1 MYDRL
6 LAVPVF
12 LPIVAGVAL
21 LAMNGWIRKE
31 KRERTMQWLVE
42 ALVLVNSLLVAWLIA
57 GCGGRSGSLVLFRLY
72 GQLTVMFRMDRMGSF
87 FAGLVAF
94 LWPLATLYAFEYM
107 EHDERRP
114 AFFAFYTISYGVT
127 LGVALAGNLVTMYVF
142 YEMLTFATFPLVMH
156 PMTTEAARATRQYLY
171 YSIGG
176 AAFAF
181 IGLVTVLAYSA
192 IGTTGFVPGGMID
205 PAAAAEHRNLLLF
218 VYVLAFFG
226 FGVKAAVF
234 PLHDWLPKAA
244 VAPTPVTALLHAVA
258 VVKSGAFAVLRFT
271 YFSFGTEILRGTWA
285 QWIVMAAALVT
296 ITYASTM
303 AVKEVHFKRRLAY
316 STISNLSYIL
326 FGASMMSPL
335 GLAAALIHL
344 LAHAFMKISAFF
356 CAGAVMHHTGKNYIY
371 ELDGMGYRMPV
382 TFACF
387 TISSLSLMGIPLFAG
402 FISKWSLCE
411 AALSLGS
418 EMSGGAGGAV
428 GQVLPYIGVAVILY
442 SALMTGIYMLS
453 VVVRAYFPGFVQQVK
468 EAVAGGSARK
478 AAAVGAEA
486 GITAAGAGAAAV
498 IGAAHGQND
507 VGIKKEG
514 NQDPS
519 WLMLL
524 PLVIF
529 AVAIV
534 AVGIHAGPV
543 LRFLALI
550 GGEAG

>member
-12 LPIVAGVAL
+12 LPIAGGAAL
-21 LAMNGWIRKE
+21 LAMSGWIRRDKQ
-31 KRERTMQWLVE
+31 ERIMQWLVE
-42 ALVLVNSLLVAWLIA
+42 ALVLVNSLLMAWLIA
-57 GCGGRSGSLVLFRLY
+57 GCGGVSGGRVLFRLY
-72 GQLTVMFRMDRMGSF
+72 GQLTVMFRLDRMGSF

-107 EHDERRP
+107 EHEERRP

-127 LGVALAGNLVTMYVF
+127 LGVALAGNLVTMYLF

-181 IGLVTVLAYSA
+181 IGLVTVLSFSA
-192 IGTTGFVPGGMID
+192 VGTTEFVAGGMID
-205 PAAAAEHRNLLLF
+205 PAAAAEHKNLLLF

-271 YFSFGTEILRGTWA
+271 YFSFGTELLRGTWA
-285 QWIVMAAALVT
+285 QWVAMAAALVT

-326 FGASMMSPL
+326 FGATMMSPL

-356 CAGAVMHHTGKNYIY
+356 CAGAVMHRTGKTYIY

-402 FISKWSLCE
+402 FISKWNLCE
-411 AALSLGS
+411 AALRLGG
-418 EMSGGAGGAV
+418 EMSGGAGGPV
-428 GQVLPYIGVAVILY
+428 GRVLPYIGVAVILY
-442 SALMTGIYMLS
+442 SALMTGIYMLT
-453 VVVRAYFPGFVQQVK
+453 VVVRAYFPGIIGKVK
-468 EAVAGGSARK
+468 GSAAGEPEEEEASAGKPAAREASAGKPTARESVAGKSAS
-478 AAAVGAEA
+478 AESS
-486 GITAAGAGAAAV
+486 V
-498 IGAAHGQND
+498 
-507 VGIKKEG
+507 

-519 WLMLL
+519 WRMLL

-529 AVAIV
+529 AVVIV

-543 LRFLALI
+543 LRYLALI

>member
-1 MYDRL
+1 MYDRW
-6 LAVPVF
+6 LAAPVF
-12 LPIVAGVAL
+12 LPIAGGVAL
-21 LAMNGWIRKE
+21 LAMNQWIKKERKE
-31 KRERTMQWLVE
+31 RAMQWLVE
-42 ALVLVNSLLVAWLIA
+42 ALVLANSLLMAWLIISCR
-57 GCGGRSGSLVLFRLY
+57 GVSGSLVLFRLY
-72 GQLTVMFRMDRMGSF
+72 GQLTVMFKLDRMGSF

-114 AFFAFYTISYGVT
+114 SFFAFYTISYGVT
-127 LGVALAGNLVTMYVF
+127 LGVALSGNLVTMYLF

-181 IGLVTVLAYSA
+181 IGLVSVLSFSA
-192 IGTTGFVPGGMID
+192 IGTTEFVPGGMLD
-205 PAAAAEHRNLLLF
+205 LAAVAGRKNLMLF
-218 VYVLAFFG
+218 LYVLAFFG
-226 FGVKAAVF
+226 FGVKAALF
-234 PLHDWLPKAA
+234 PLHGWLPKAA

-271 YFSFGTEILRGTWA
+271 YFSYGTQILKGTWA
-285 QWIVMAAALVT
+285 QWVVMAAALVT

-326 FGASMMSPL
+326 FGASMMSPA

-356 CAGAVMHHTGKNYIY
+356 CAGAVMHKTGKTYVY

-382 TFACF
+382 TFLCF

-402 FISKWSLCE
+402 FVSKWSLCE
-411 AALSLGS
+411 AALQLGA
-418 EMSGGAGGAV
+418 EMNGAAV
-428 GQVLPYIGVAVILY
+428 GRIMPYIGVAVILY

-453 VVVRAYFPGFVQQVK
+453 VVVRAYFPWVVPAVRQAASQAVK
-468 EAVAGGSARK
+468 QKRPAAGRRAK
-478 AAAVGAEA
+478 AASAV
-486 GITAAGAGAAAV
+486 
-498 IGAAHGQND
+498 
-507 VGIKKEG
+507 
-514 NQDPS
+514 NQDPG
-519 WLMLL
+519 WRMLL

-529 AVAIV
+529 A
-534 AVGIHAGPV
+534 AVILLIGVHAGPV
-543 LRFLALI
+543 LAFLETI